1 PTLLRVRSAPD
12 CFTFENI
19 EFVEEAHERRRDE
32 CRFGRTE
39 RARRPEFFMGSG
51 PSDPDRYVNEN
62 GSLLPGPEWL
72 SVTEM
77 SYALPPA
84 RSLAT

>member
-1 PTLLRVRSAPD
+1 
-12 CFTFENI
+12 
-19 EFVEEAHERRRDE
+19 
-32 CRFGRTE
+32 
-39 RARRPEFFMGSG
+39 MGSG